1 MGESIITERHG
12 PTLTVFEAQLQQEK
26 KNSAQIHF
34 SMNDV
39 IVNEPHQTQR
49 AGSSLNI
56 NNFNFDEELKEQ
68 SNGESSRGAL
78 LSESN

>member
-39 IVNEPHQTQR
+39 IVNEPHQT
-49 AGSSLNI
+49 
-56 NNFNFDEELKEQ
+56 
-68 SNGESSRGAL
+68 
-78 LSESN
+78 

>member
-1 MGESIITERHG
+1 LLPKKLSLMGESIITERHG

-39 IVNEPHQTQR
+39 IVNEPHQT
-49 AGSSLNI
+49 
-56 NNFNFDEELKEQ
+56 
-68 SNGESSRGAL
+68 
-78 LSESN
+78 